1 VLADGL
7 LERLRAALGA
17 EHVRI
22 DDEATATYGADGTAY
37 RGVPD
42 AVVWPGST
50 ADVSTLARLCTETRT
65 PIVPRG
71 GGTGYSGGAVPVA
84 GGIVVSLERLN
95 RIVDID
101 RHNLLAVVEPHVV
114 TGVLQAAVE
123 RQGLFYPPDPASLDR
138 SVIGGNVAENAGGPR
153 AFKYG
158 VTRRYVLGVEAV
170 LASGDVVRT
179 GGKTVKNVV
188 GYDVTQLLV
197 GSEGTLAILT
207 RIILRLIRKPETAA
221 TLRVQCPDVRT
232 AVGVVSAVIADGLV
246 PATLEFVDRTSLE
259 AAARHLGDPSVA
271 PAGTGASLVIEVDGD
286 RAQVERDAARVD
298 AVCRAAGALTVE
310 TATSAADRAALWRV
324 RRELSPALRTIAPHK
339 FNHDVVVPR
348 ARVADLV
355 ALADRLQ
362 RESGLPLACF
372 GHAGDGNVHVNIMAP
387 DDAVSLA
394 RAREA
399 EARLL
404 EGVVA
409 LEGSISGEH
418 GIGLSKAR
426 FLGVEL
432 TPETVALMRR
442 IKEAFDPLGIL
453 NPGKIFPSPGKG
465 L

>member
-1 VLADGL
+1 
-7 LERLRAALGA
+7 
-17 EHVRI
+17 
-22 DDEATATYGADGTAY
+22 
-37 RGVPD
+37 
-42 AVVWPGST
+42 
-50 ADVSTLARLCTETRT
+50 
-65 PIVPRG
+65 
-71 GGTGYSGGAVPVA
+71 
-84 GGIVVSLERLN
+84 
-95 RIVDID
+95 
-101 RHNLLAVVEPHVV
+101 
-114 TGVLQAAVE
+114 
-123 RQGLFYPPDPASLDR
+123 
-138 SVIGGNVAENAGGPR
+138 
-153 AFKYG
+153 
-158 VTRRYVLGVEAV
+158 
-170 LASGDVVRT
+170 
-179 GGKTVKNVV
+179 
-188 GYDVTQLLV
+188 
-197 GSEGTLAILT
+197 
-207 RIILRLIRKPETAA
+207 
-221 TLRVQCPDVRT
+221 
-232 AVGVVSAVIADGLV
+232 V

-362 RESGLPLACF
+362 RESGLPLACL